1 MTDTIPWGDPRSI
14 WPGPEWLAP
23 RVLRDCPR
31 CGWRRYAGN
40 AGHHPCNGCG
50 TLLRF
55 VSVATAESEDV
66 AVALRTRGIALGHV
80 RARARMRRFRLWLA
94 EHQAPATLRYAAEHA
109 TSPEVAVRRLDE
121 LEVRWLAWA
130 CGAESLVHYHLV
142 NAGGHAAPAA
152 RALTESDRWA
162 SLPWQQEPAP
172 RG

>member
-66 AVALRTRGIALGHV
+66 AVALRTRGIFSTKH
-80 RARARMRRFRLWLA
+80 
-94 EHQAPATLRYAAEHA
+94 ET
-109 TSPEVAVRRLDE
+109 PEAAVR
-121 LEVRWLAWA
+121 
-130 CGAESLVHYHLV
+130 S
-142 NAGGHAAPAA
+142 AAPYFRGFLSR
-152 RALTESDRWA
+152 RAQGTEWT
-162 SLPWQQEPAP
+162 SLPWQEPAP
-172 RG
+172 RE

>member
-80 RARARMRRFRLWLA
+80 RARMWRFRVWLA
-94 EHQAPATLRYAAEHA
+94 SYGIFSTKHET
-109 TSPEVAVRRLDE
+109 PEAAVR
-121 LEVRWLAWA
+121 
-130 CGAESLVHYHLV
+130 S
-142 NAGGHAAPAA
+142 AAPYFRGFLSR
-152 RALTESDRWA
+152 RAQGTEWT
-162 SLPWQQEPAP
+162 SLPWQEPAP
-172 RG
+172 RE